1 MVGSLV
7 QKETYDQGASSDTLF
22 PNVWVPERDIPG
34 MRKFMESIYQEF
46 QAMHLRI
53 LCALERVMELPQGTF
68 EDRCNGDSSELRITH
83 YPACSTKTLTS
94 GVKRIAEHTDFGS
107 ITILFQDSVGGLE
120 VEDQNQ
126 PGCFIPVINEG
137 CNEAIINIGDCLQ
150 RWTNG
155 KLRSANH
162 RVTIPPSLAGQSD
175 STIDE
180 RFSIAF
186 FGKPGRSQSVGPLGV
201 FVDTGTTSIYEDMMA
216 LEFNNSKIH
225 RTY

>member
-1 MVGSLV
+1 
-7 QKETYDQGASSDTLF
+7 
-22 PNVWVPERDIPG
+22 
-34 MRKFMESIYQEF
+34 
-46 QAMHLRI
+46 MHMRI
-53 LCALERVMELPQGTF
+53 LSVFEQIMELPRGTF

-83 YPACSTKTLTS
+83 YPACSTRILTN

-120 VEDQNQ
+120 VEDQTR

-137 CNEAIINIGDCLQ
+137 YNEAIINVGDCLQ

-175 STIDE
+175 SSIDE

-186 FGKPGRSQSVGPLGV
+186 FGKPDRSQSVGPLRE
-201 FVDTGTTSIYEDMMA
+201 FVDMGTTSIYEDMTA